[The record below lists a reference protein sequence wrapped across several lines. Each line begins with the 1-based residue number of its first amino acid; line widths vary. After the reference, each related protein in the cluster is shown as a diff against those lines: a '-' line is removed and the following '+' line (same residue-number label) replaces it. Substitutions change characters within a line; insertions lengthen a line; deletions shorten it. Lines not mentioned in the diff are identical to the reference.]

1 MSPRALGVAWIVVAS
16 LMLTL
21 LAIEASTW
29 GSVTAEAA
37 RLAGERDRLTNEI
50 GERDRQIAA
59 EMRRHATLLQHMQWT
74 ANGGD
79 PAAFLRRLA
88 ELAQAKRMR
97 ITAIGPIER
106 QVTPQFVKSWHT
118 VQIQAPY
125 REVRELAARVEQDR
139 GLLEDVRL
147 EVPPP
152 PSGTSPGMTSPQD
165 EVQARFK
172 IATLELSAAGR
183 QIVARVA
190 GGATTPTPSL
200 VLPVPRSE
208 ALATALS
215 RDPFAF
221 PTRPAPALPPAPV
234 VAKSPEKR
242 AERAAPVD
250 LKGIF
255 GFPGGFLAILNDQ
268 IVRVGDTVSGHRVEQ
283 ITDKAVT
290 IREPGAAPRT
300 IDLPDVATTLPA
312 SGEVRT
318 TP

>member
-1 MSPRALGVAWIVVAS
+1 VTARALAVAWIIVAS

-21 LAIEASTW
+21 LAVEASKW

-37 RLAGERDRLTNEI
+37 RLAAERDRLTNAVR
-50 GERDRQIAA
+50 ERDEQIAA
-59 EMRRHATLLQHMQWT
+59 EMRKHGTRLQRMQWT
-74 ANGGD
+74 ATGGD

-88 ELAQAKRMR
+88 ELAQAKRMK

-106 QVTPQFVKSWHT
+106 QVTPQFTKSWHAI
-118 VQIQAPY
+118 QIQAPY

-147 EVPPP
+147 DTSPPP
-152 PSGTSPGMTSPQD
+152 PSASPGATSPQD

-172 IATLELSAAGR
+172 IAALELSAAGK

-190 GGATTPTPSL
+190 SGENTATSSL

-208 ALATALS
+208 VLAALS
-215 RDPFAF
+215 RDPFTF
-221 PTRPAPALPPAPV
+221 PTRPAPALPPAPA
-234 VAKSPEKR
+234 VARSPEKP
-242 AERAAPVD
+242 AEPPAPVE

-255 GFPGGFLAILNDQ
+255 GFPGGFLAILNNQ

-290 IREPGAAPRT
+290 IRDPGAAPRT
-300 IDLPDVATTLPA
+300 IDLPDLATMVPA
-312 SGEVRT
+312 SREGRT
-318 TP
+318 RP